1 MSRVTLSRAL
11 SGGALL
17 LLAFHAHAACRGSWA
32 EGNIYAVGDVVSYA
46 GINYTARSTHTAY
59 VGANWNPVSTP
70 TLWQSGGSC
79 GATPVPTPTSV
90 PATPTPRPTATPL
103 PTSTPV
109 PVSTPTPQ
117 PTTTPAPSATPTP
130 AGSACYPGW
139 AAASAYTG
147 GQRVTYGGRSYEAK
161 WWTQGDNPAQSGEW
175 GVWKDLGACGGTIT
189 PTTNPTA
196 VPTPSATPRPTA
208 TPTATPVPTV
218 SPTPILTPTPIATPT
233 PGPTPQP
240 GSALLDVRFDNHVTG
255 VYTANQFQSDWNSS
269 PSGSSGVSAGRL
281 SVVADP
287 NNAANKVL
295 RVTYKGGE
303 IGGNS
308 ASVFDVPL
316 PAGQNHLFL
325 QYKLR
330 FDNAF
335 TWVKGGKLPGLGGA
349 DTPTGCIDNGT
360 FDGFTTRNMWRE
372 NGLAFQYLYFPGKA
386 ERCGDYFSY
395 AKRFEVG
402 RWYTITQEVQL
413 NDAGQ
418 ANGWIKAWLDG
429 EPTLALT
436 GMKWRE
442 GAAVG
447 IDALVFHTF
456 FGGSTADW
464 APASDQYAYFDN
476 VRVSTG
482 SPLALVDTQK
492 PKPAYSNPLSGYA
505 QWEAGKT
512 YAEGSYVYRIDG
524 GVYRY
529 FKARYYVAANI
540 DPLNSSIPEVHVG
553 VYSPKLDNGEKWM
566 ELTAPWQ

>member
-1 MSRVTLSRAL
+1 MSRITLSRML
-11 SGGALL
+11 SGSALL
-17 LLAFHAHAACRGSWA
+17 VLAFNAEAACRGNWA
-32 EGNIYAVGDVVSYA
+32 EGNTYTAGDVVSYA
-46 GINYTARSTHTAY
+46 GNNYSARSTHTAY
-59 VGANWNPVSTP
+59 VGTNWNPASTP
-70 TLWQSGGSC
+70 TLWQAGGSC
-79 GATPVPTPTSV
+79 GATPVPTAV
-90 PATPTPRPTATPL
+90 PATPTPKPTHTPVPTA
-103 PTSTPV
+103 TPV
-109 PVSTPTPQ
+109 PVSTPTAQ
-117 PTTTPAPSATPTP
+117 PTATPSPVVTP
-130 AGSACYPGW
+130 TRVASACYPAW
-139 AAASAYTG
+139 ASTIAYTT
-147 GQRVTYGGRSYEAK
+147 GQRVTQAGRNYEAK
-161 WWTQGDNPAQSGEW
+161 WWTQGDNPALSGQW
-175 GVWKDLGACGGTIT
+175 GVWKELGACAGGVTPTVT
-189 PTTNPTA
+189 PTT
-196 VPTPSATPRPTA
+196 ATPTLAPTA
-208 TPTATPVPTV
+208 TPTATPVPV
-218 SPTPILTPTPIATPT
+218 VTPTATPVPTVTPAPIVTPT
-233 PGPTPQP
+233 PGPTPLP
-240 GSALLDVRFDNHVTG
+240 GSALLDVRFDGHAVG
-255 VYTANQFQSDWNSS
+255 VYTASQFQSDWSTS

-287 NNAANKVL
+287 DNGANKVL

-335 TWVKGGKLPGLGGA
+335 NWVKGGKLPGLGGA

-360 FDGFTTRNMWRE
+360 FDGFTTRSMWRE
-372 NGLAFQYLYFPGKA
+372 NGLAFQYLYFPGKL

-395 AKRFEVG
+395 AKRFEAG
-402 RWYTITQEVQL
+402 RWYTLTQEVQL

-429 EPTLALT
+429 EPTLALN

-456 FGGSTADW
+456 FGGSTTDW

-482 SPLALVDTQK
+482 SPLALVDTR
-492 PKPAYSNPLSGYA
+492 KPAPSFSNPLAGYA
-505 QWEAGKT
+505 QWEAGKS
-512 YAEGSYVYRIDG
+512 YAEGSYVYRIDNG
-524 GVYRY
+524 RYRY

-540 DPLNSSIPEVHVG
+540 DPLASNLAEAHVG
-553 VYSPKLDNGEKWM
+553 VYSPKLDNGEKWL
-566 ELTAPWQ
+566 ELAAPWL